1 MEEMSLNDIQA
12 TSRSRRLKKK
22 HSKKRASEAGHC
34 SKGHDEARRH
44 KKSFSKILSSLLG
57 KSKTNSIVL
66 DDHSSIVK
74 KSSNETK
81 PPPSASPL
89 PLQPL
94 PEVNEHRKIKTTG
107 DEYHH
112 REKSQLHREPTSKP
126 HDKIDFLKY
135 VQLSNTNLQSNK
147 KPKVKGYGKELIRP
161 DSTATQTTSVQ
172 TYKNDSVNVKN
183 AISRKKSK
191 LKKAAKERDILS
203 FFDTGYVT
211 SNSVSDGVQINEIV
225 QNDEVTYRSPLS
237 TPETEDEPVPR
248 MTTLKGHVDTN
259 SANTYILKP
268 AGRLA
273 AEPARDSNANVFRF
287 KKPPHKSIS
296 RTSRRKS
303 WKTSRS
309 NSTQPAIWYCKRIP
323 EDRNEPCKDD
333 NTLMAGKDSY
343 QYTPYSTSPRHQAEA
358 LVKKYFPRQ
367 LSPQEKKYLTY
378 AIGIIL
384 ATAGIAAFFM
394 FMSRP
399 KSKHQPKT
407 VKVADECCENEIE
420 EECFPQ
426 KNDNCWGTED
436 DDACVYEK
444 HQCVKCQNPNYKA
457 VVSAT
462 EKLHEDDD
470 VVCALQDLKKVTK
483 RVKGNKRQCM
493 KRCNN
498 MNPREAAGGR
508 CGEYFKGSECAQKCD
523 FRGTD
528 CTQPRCEDKCRSK
541 CA

>member
-1 MEEMSLNDIQA
+1 MSLNDIQA
-12 TSRSRRLKKK
+12 TSRSRRSKKK

-34 SKGHDEARRH
+34 SKGHNEARRH

-66 DDHSSIVK
+66 DDHSSI
-74 KSSNETK
+74 
-81 PPPSASPL
+81 
-89 PLQPL
+89 
-94 PEVNEHRKIKTTG
+94 
-107 DEYHH
+107 
-112 REKSQLHREPTSKP
+112 
-126 HDKIDFLKY
+126 
-135 VQLSNTNLQSNK
+135 
-147 KPKVKGYGKELIRP
+147 
-161 DSTATQTTSVQ
+161 TTSVQ

-273 AEPARDSNANVFRF
+273 AEPARDSNANVFRLGKLLEVTRPNRPF
-287 KKPPHKSIS
+287 GTANESPKI
-296 RTSRRKS
+296 
-303 WKTSRS
+303 
-309 NSTQPAIWYCKRIP
+309 
-323 EDRNEPCKDD
+323 ENEPCKDD

-399 KSKHQPKT
+399 KSKHQPRT